1 MTLEDYIRHM
11 DAALAGDHGIQLR
24 CDSGEHA
31 KSMRWGFYR
40 ARQFHRLIP
49 EAREYRSLK
58 FSVRG
63 NVLRLI
69 NRKGVLERQDP
80 VQSPSSTAPF
90 HR

>member
-1 MTLEDYIRHM
+1 MRLEEYIKHM
-11 DAALAGDHGIQLR
+11 DAALAADHGIQLR
-24 CDSGEHA
+24 CDSGGHA

-49 EAREYRSLK
+49 EARKYRDLK

-69 NRKGVLERQDP
+69 NRKGVLKRQDP
-80 VQSPSSTAPF
+80 VQSPSGSAPF

>member
-1 MTLEDYIRHM
+1 MTLEEYILCM
-11 DAALAGDHGIQLR
+11 DTALERDHGIQLQCESER
-24 CDSGEHA
+24 HA
-31 KSMRWGFYR
+31 KLMRWGFYR

-49 EAREYRSLK
+49 EDRKYRDLK

-63 NVLRLI
+63 DVLRLI

-80 VQSPSSTAPF
+80 VQSPLSTAPF